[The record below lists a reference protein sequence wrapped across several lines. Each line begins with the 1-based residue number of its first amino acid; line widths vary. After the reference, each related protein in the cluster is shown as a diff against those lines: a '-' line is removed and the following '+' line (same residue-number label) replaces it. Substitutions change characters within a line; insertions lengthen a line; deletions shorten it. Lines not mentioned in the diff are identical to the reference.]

1 MEDEVSVKVDMGPST
16 SVTGTQRIARSTPV
30 FVADFS
36 ASWLS
41 FIASV
46 TIAHPIDTLRVRWQ
60 TFGQSPMH
68 TVRADGVRSLFAGI
82 GGPMVGLGP
91 IIAVIFAINENVRDA
106 ARRSGRLRVVVDNAT
121 APNGFAIPQNVFCTP
136 FTVLPRS
143 NVTMAEAFVAGLV
156 AGSVVSVVLCPIS
169 VVRVQQQN
177 SSRAGHR
184 GLSVREVVSTLTR
197 HEGVAGLYRANGLE
211 MFMGGAGRGIYF
223 ATYETLKQVI
233 GDNTVLGEH
242 VFNDSAAAFI
252 TSFIWLLSLFPL
264 EVIKTKLQADTMGVS
279 PCQRRYLGSMRECA
293 RQTYRDGGLRGFYT
307 GFALTLVRSLASSGT
322 ALPLYDTLRPR
333 LRSLLGCNQ

>member
-16 SVTGTQRIARSTPV
+16 SVTGPQRIARSTPV

-177 SSRAGHR
+177 SSRAGSPRSVGARGRVDTDAARRRGGFVPRQRAGNVHGRRGAWYLLRHIRDAEASHR
-184 GLSVREVVSTLTR
+184 RQHRPGRARVQRLCRCVHHLVYLAA
-197 HEGVAGLYRANGLE
+197 VAVPSWR
-211 MFMGGAGRGIYF
+211 
-223 ATYETLKQVI
+223 
-233 GDNTVLGEH
+233 
-242 VFNDSAAAFI
+242 
-252 TSFIWLLSLFPL
+252 
-264 EVIKTKLQADTMGVS
+264 
-279 PCQRRYLGSMRECA
+279 
-293 RQTYRDGGLRGFYT
+293 
-307 GFALTLVRSLASSGT
+307 
-322 ALPLYDTLRPR
+322 
-333 LRSLLGCNQ
+333 